1 MHDLTK
7 LYLEQQKDNPSYSLA
22 SRPKDAKKYITP
34 APGAYESADT
44 NNYKKKAPTYS
55 LSMRFNVPS
64 DVALKPG
71 PGAYLPEKV
80 VFWLMICI
88 AYIY

>member
-1 MHDLTK
+1 MWQT
-7 LYLEQQKDNPSYSLA
+7 KDNPSYSLA
-22 SRPKDAKKYITP
+22 SRPKEAKRYITP

-64 DVALKPG
+64 DVAMKPG

-80 VFWLMICI
+80 LLWIL
-88 AYIY
+88 YIRVVTKSHILF

>member
-7 LYLEQQKDNPSYSLA
+7 LYPEQQKDNPSYSLA

-80 VFWLMICI
+80 FWFMICI
-88 AYIY
+88 AYKY